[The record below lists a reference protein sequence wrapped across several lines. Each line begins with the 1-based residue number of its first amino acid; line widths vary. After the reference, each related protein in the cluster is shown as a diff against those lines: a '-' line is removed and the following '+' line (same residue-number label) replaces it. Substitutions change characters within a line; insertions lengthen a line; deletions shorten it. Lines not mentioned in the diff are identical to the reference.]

1 MEIIIRNKNNRY
13 KRKRGQAMSEIETM
27 LMWDKYENTYKS
39 VIDIKIIKSKIE
51 ECKKIIEKLNK
62 TNDVEKIK
70 AINERLI
77 AYQELLL
84 TEE

>member
-1 MEIIIRNKNNRY
+1 
-13 KRKRGQAMSEIETM
+13 MSEIETM

-51 ECKKIIEKLNK
+51 EYKKIIEKLK
-62 TNDVEKIK
+62 QTNDIEKIK

>member
-1 MEIIIRNKNNRY
+1 
-13 KRKRGQAMSEIETM
+13 MSKIETM
-27 LMWDKYENTYKS
+27 LMWDKYENTYKN

>member
-13 KRKRGQAMSEIETM
+13 KRKRGQVMSTM
-27 LMWDKYENTYKS
+27 LMWDKYENTYKN

-51 ECKKIIEKLNK
+51 EYKKIIEKLK
-62 TNDVEKIK
+62 QTNDIEKIK

>member
-1 MEIIIRNKNNRY
+1 
-13 KRKRGQAMSEIETM
+13 MSEIETM
-27 LMWDKYENTYKS
+27 VMWDKYENTYKS

>member
-1 MEIIIRNKNNRY
+1 
-13 KRKRGQAMSEIETM
+13 MSTM

-84 TEE
+84 TEDK

>member
-1 MEIIIRNKNNRY
+1 
-13 KRKRGQAMSEIETM
+13 MSEIETM

-84 TEE
+84 ME

>member
-1 MEIIIRNKNNRY
+1 
-13 KRKRGQAMSEIETM
+13 MSTM
-27 LMWDKYENTYKS
+27 LMWDKYENTYKN

-51 ECKKIIEKLNK
+51 EYKKIIEKLK
-62 TNDVEKIK
+62 QTNDIEKIK

>member
-1 MEIIIRNKNNRY
+1 
-13 KRKRGQAMSEIETM
+13 MSTM
-27 LMWDKYENTYKS
+27 LMWDKYENTYKN

-51 ECKKIIEKLNK
+51 ECKIIIEKLNK

>member
-1 MEIIIRNKNNRY
+1 
-13 KRKRGQAMSEIETM
+13 MSETETM
-27 LMWDKYENTYKS
+27 LMWDKYENTYKN

-51 ECKKIIEKLNK
+51 EYKKTIEKLK
-62 TNDVEKIK
+62 QTNDIEKIK

>member
-1 MEIIIRNKNNRY
+1 
-13 KRKRGQAMSEIETM
+13 MSETETM
-27 LMWDKYENTYKS
+27 LMWDKYENTYKN

-51 ECKKIIEKLNK
+51 ECKKIIEKLK
-62 TNDVEKIK
+62 QTNDVEKIK

>member
-1 MEIIIRNKNNRY
+1 
-13 KRKRGQAMSEIETM
+13 MSKIETM

>member
-1 MEIIIRNKNNRY
+1 
-13 KRKRGQAMSEIETM
+13 MSTM
-27 LMWDKYENTYKS
+27 LMWDKYENTYKN

>member
-1 MEIIIRNKNNRY
+1 
-13 KRKRGQAMSEIETM
+13 MSTM

-62 TNDVEKIK
+62 TNDIEKIK

>member
-1 MEIIIRNKNNRY
+1 
-13 KRKRGQAMSEIETM
+13 MSTM
-27 LMWDKYENTYKS
+27 LMWDKYENTYKN

-62 TNDVEKIK
+62 TNDIEKIK

>member
-1 MEIIIRNKNNRY
+1 
-13 KRKRGQAMSEIETM
+13 MSEIETM

>member
-1 MEIIIRNKNNRY
+1 
-13 KRKRGQAMSEIETM
+13 MSKIETM

-62 TNDVEKIK
+62 TNDVEKIR

>member
-1 MEIIIRNKNNRY
+1 
-13 KRKRGQAMSEIETM
+13 MSKIETM

-62 TNDVEKIK
+62 TNDIEKIK

>member
-1 MEIIIRNKNNRY
+1 
-13 KRKRGQAMSEIETM
+13 MSEIETM
-27 LMWDKYENTYKS
+27 LMWDKYENTYKN

-51 ECKKIIEKLNK
+51 ECKIIIEKLNK